1 MLNHSRTLAYSDKEN
16 TSLSLSNGVGE
27 VLFMG

>member
-1 MLNHSRTLAYSDKEN
+1 MLNHFWALPHRGKEN

-27 VLFMG
+27 VLFVG